1 MQLVRMNIVATRDL
15 DDRTLSRQAFLNDPH
30 LLSRCPPPAP
40 LRAGKYR
47 HSHRVCPLICK
58 SMGKPVTSTANP
70 IGGLHR
76 MRTPMAPAS
85 NLNPASS
92 NLCTSLGTASF
103 TWTLK
108 GMVMTPP
115 IFDGSSTNPFVK
127 M

>member
-58 SMGKPVTSTANP
+58 SMGKPVTSTLASAECRLP
-70 IGGLHR
+70 ESLHFTECDVILGVVRARSVHKIGYG
-76 MRTPMAPAS
+76 
-85 NLNPASS
+85 
-92 NLCTSLGTASF
+92 
-103 TWTLK
+103 
-108 GMVMTPP
+108 
-115 IFDGSSTNPFVK
+115 
-127 M
+127 